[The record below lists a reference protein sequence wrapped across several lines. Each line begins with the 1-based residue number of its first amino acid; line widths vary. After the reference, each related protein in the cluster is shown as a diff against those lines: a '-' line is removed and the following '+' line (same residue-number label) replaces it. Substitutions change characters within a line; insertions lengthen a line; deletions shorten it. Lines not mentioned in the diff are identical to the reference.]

1 MDDDLRKR
9 AEAELKAA
17 YDFDPRDPLF
27 GLGRSEMSGAKLSRR
42 ATLRLL
48 AAGGGLTLA
57 NVLPG
62 LMPKPAMAQGQP
74 GGELRCAWS
83 GVAEIVTLDPARINQ
98 VLQFQ
103 IASNIYSG
111 LMHINNAL
119 VAEGDLA
126 ESWEVSEDGLTY
138 LIKLRE
144 GVTFHNGDP
153 FTADDVLFTF
163 ERSKNPDISIHSR
176 VIDNVASLEKLNDFE
191 VSFTLAKP
199 QASFL
204 TKALERASGRAMTI
218 VSKGGLE
225 ELGEAQ
231 YGITPIG
238 TGPFRVASHQQG
250 QAVVLEKFADYFD
263 PERPKLDRIVITPVD
278 GAEPLAA
285 ALEAGDVQYVGGNA
299 VPAELVDRFK
309 QNPDLVVDIKPGP
322 GFQSVWLNPW
332 IDVMRVE
339 SFDKPLDEL
348 KAENGFKVRL
358 ALAKALDRDLF
369 IQQAQ
374 FGNGFPAHGTINPAM
389 GFYFDEALAETSEQA
404 FDPEGAQQLL
414 ADAGYPGGEGFP
426 ELRLQTTPN
435 TKRAGLVIAN
445 IYKQVLGISVTVEP
459 KEFSVGIEEFQQM
472 DFDMRLGGSG
482 GDYDPDD
489 GVVDWMQTVSKFNG
503 PTRDTAEM
511 PFGFFSNA
519 EADALIDQQ
528 AVTAKPEERK
538 ALVQQANKIT
548 SDYVACAFAFHPVDV
563 LVHSASVN
571 VPAEGRI
578 PGLHD
583 FDRVTLS

>member
-1 MDDDLRKR
+1 MTDDIQKR

-17 YDFDPRDPLF
+17 YDYDPRDPLF
-27 GLGRSEMSGAKLSRR
+27 GLSKDEMSGPRLSRR

-57 NVLPG
+57 QVLPG
-62 LMPKPAMAQGQP
+62 LSPSPARADGHG

-103 IASNIYSG
+103 IASNVYSG

-138 LIKLRE
+138 RIKLRE
-144 GVTFHNGDP
+144 GVTFHNGDA

-163 ERSKNPDISIHSR
+163 ERSKNPEASIHSR
-176 VIDNVASLEKLNDFE
+176 VIANVASLEKASDFE
-191 VSFTLAKP
+191 VVFTLAKP

-218 VSKGGLE
+218 VSRGGLE
-225 ELGEAQ
+225 ALGEAQ

-238 TGPFRVASHQQG
+238 TGPYRVASHQQG

-278 GAEPLAA
+278 GTEPLAA
-285 ALEAGDVQYVGGNA
+285 ALEAGDVQYVGGNP
-299 VPAELVDRFK
+299 VPAQLVDRFK
-309 QNPDLVVDIKPGP
+309 NNPDLVVDIKPGP

-332 IDVMRVE
+332 KDVMRVE

-348 KAENGFKVRL
+348 KGENGFKVRL

-389 GFYFDEALAETSEQA
+389 GFYFDETLAETSEQA
-404 FDPEGAQQLL
+404 FDPEGAKQLL
-414 ADAGYPGGEGFP
+414 AEAGYPGGEGFP
-426 ELRLQTTPN
+426 ELRLQTT
-435 TKRAGLVIAN
+435 
-445 IYKQVLGISVTVEP
+445 
-459 KEFSVGIEEFQQM
+459 
-472 DFDMRLGGSG
+472 
-482 GDYDPDD
+482 
-489 GVVDWMQTVSKFNG
+489 
-503 PTRDTAEM
+503 
-511 PFGFFSNA
+511 
-519 EADALIDQQ
+519 
-528 AVTAKPEERK
+528 
-538 ALVQQANKIT
+538 
-548 SDYVACAFAFHPVDV
+548 
-563 LVHSASVN
+563 
-571 VPAEGRI
+571 
-578 PGLHD
+578 
-583 FDRVTLS
+583 